1 MICDACNGKGYVDN
15 PQYYRY
21 SNAVAY
27 ENGIPT
33 RIKCRRCGGEG
44 YFVGNVKEAIDTLKT
59 SIANRKGL
67 TVRESKQLLRVL
79 NNYNN
84 GTK

>member
-15 PQYYRY
+15 PQYDRY
-21 SNAVAY
+21 SNVVAY
-27 ENGIPT
+27 ENGIAS
-33 RIKCRRCGGEG
+33 RIKCKRCGGEG
-44 YFVGNVKEAIDTLKT
+44 YFIGNVKEGIDMLKA

-67 TVRESKQLLRVL
+67 TVKESKQLLRIL